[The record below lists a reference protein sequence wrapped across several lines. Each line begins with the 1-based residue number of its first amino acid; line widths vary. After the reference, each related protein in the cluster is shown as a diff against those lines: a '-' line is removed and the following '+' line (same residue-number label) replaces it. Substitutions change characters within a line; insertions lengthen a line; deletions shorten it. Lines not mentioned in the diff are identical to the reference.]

1 MNSII
6 SSYGLR
12 YEAYNIIYYWIGQ
25 VAVIKGVIHVIL
37 TIVSQ
42 TPNLYSLTQ
51 VAVLVVSP
59 PPLKRGLLT
68 K

>member
-6 SSYGLR
+6 SSCGLG
-12 YEAYNIIYYWIGQ
+12 YEAYNTIYRWIGR

-59 PPLKRGLLT
+59 PPETRT
-68 K
+68 TD